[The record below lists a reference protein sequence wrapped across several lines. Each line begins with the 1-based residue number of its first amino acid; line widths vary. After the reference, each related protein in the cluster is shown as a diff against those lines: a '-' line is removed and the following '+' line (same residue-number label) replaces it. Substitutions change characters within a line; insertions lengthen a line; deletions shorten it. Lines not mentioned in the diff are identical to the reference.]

1 MLTALNCTNGR
12 VYKSCGPLN
21 EPSCGSAIESD
32 SFNCREGCFC
42 PEGTMLSN
50 GICVNQENCPCK
62 LKGKAFPPNSKI
74 TKDCNTCTCESGNWK
89 CTSESCGAR
98 CGSVGDPHYVT
109 FDGKRYDF
117 MGKCSYYLM
126 KTDTITVEAENV
138 ACSGAISES
147 MNFLPSFSTEMPS
160 CTKSLTIKFN
170 DNAGQERIIKL
181 KQSRFVLLDGFE
193 VAKLPWEI
201 DNGGVHIRQA
211 SSSFIVGKM
220 TLEILKFS

>member
-50 GICVNQENCPCK
+50 GMCVNQENCPCK

-74 TKDCNTCTCESGNWK
+74 TKDCNTCSCDSGNWK
-89 CTSESCGAR
+89 CTSLTCGAR

-126 KTDTITVEAENV
+126 KTDAITVEAENV

-147 MNFLPSFSTEMPS
+147 MNFLPAFSTEMPA

-170 DNAGQERIIKL
+170 DDAGQLRIIKL

-193 VAKLPWEI
+193 VAKLPLQI
-201 DNGGVHIRQA
+201 SNGAVQIRQA
-211 SSSFIVGKM
+211 SSSFIVG
-220 TLEILKFS
+220 EF